1 MNQETEYIKIS
12 RDMIIKQLTDSM
24 CDHYE
29 MNFQDIDSLFRWG
42 FKGFENMHNDEL
54 IENYREYIS
63 EDPDYPV
70 VIELEN

>member
-1 MNQETEYIKIS
+1 MNQVTEYIKVS
-12 RDMIIKQLTDSM
+12 RDTIINQLTQSFV
-24 CDHYE
+24 DHLE
-29 MNFQDIDSLFRWG
+29 MNPDDIEGLCKWG

-63 EDPDYPV
+63 EDPEYNV